1 MCFVLIIH
9 FFLLLSRVLF
19 PYLDY
24 IIAYYFLKSSGKIKI
39 YLNLIKIWGNLLNVT
54 EMDKNI
60 VQYAL
65 NKEVRFMRYAIQTF
79 GCKVNQYESIAIENA
94 MNNSGFEKTDNMS
107 ECDIVI
113 INSCTVTES
122 SDKKARK
129 AVRTIRKL
137 NPTVLIV
144 LSGCYPQAFY
154 DEAKTSGADIVLGTS
169 ERMMI
174 PDKIRTYI
182 NEKKVFD
189 LSELPTEYEE
199 LDFGKTTGKTRAFIK
214 IEDGCNRFCSYCIIP
229 YARGRVRSRSLESIR
244 DEVLACI
251 RDGHK
256 EIVLVGINLSCY
268 GSDIGKNLADAV
280 ELIAEYD
287 EVERIRLSSL
297 EPELLDEDMLGRLS
311 KVGKL
316 CPHFHLSLQSGCDE
330 TLKRMN
336 RHYTSDEYY
345 DIVCRIRKY
354 FRNPA
359 ITTDIMVG
367 FAGETDEE
375 FEKSLEFARK
385 VGFAKIHV
393 FTYSVREGTAAAKRT
408 DHIPE
413 HIKNE
418 RYRRMS
424 ELDTELHN
432 GFLESHIGLRDKVLV
447 QKRTSP
453 EYASGLTPDYT
464 LVRIPDSN
472 AKKHD
477 IIEVEI
483 TGTGDGYC
491 IGKEI

>member
-1 MCFVLIIH
+1 MIFVLIIH
-9 FFLLLSRVLF
+9 FLLLSRVLF

-24 IIAYYFLKSSGKIKI
+24 IIAHYFSKSSGKIKI
-39 YLNLIKIWGNLLNVT
+39 YLNLIKFWGNLLNVT
-54 EMDKNI
+54 EMDKKV
-60 VQYAL
+60 VQCAL
-65 NKEVRFMRYAIQTF
+65 NREVLFMRYAIQTF

-94 MNNSGFEKTDNMS
+94 MNSKGFEKTENMS
-107 ECDIVI
+107 DCDIAI

-129 AVRTIRKL
+129 AVRVIKRL
-137 NPTVLIV
+137 NPNAIVV
-144 LSGCYPQAFY
+144 LSGCYPQAFFE
-154 DEAKTSGADIVLGTS
+154 EAKTCGADIVLGTS
-169 ERMMI
+169 ERMAI
-174 PDKIRTYI
+174 PDKIKAYFNDR
-182 NEKKVFD
+182 KVF
-189 LSELPTEYEE
+189 ELPELPKEYEE

-256 EIVLVGINLSCY
+256 EIVLVGINLSCF

-280 ELIAEYD
+280 ELIAGYD
-287 EVERIRLSSL
+287 EIERIRLSSL
-297 EPELLDEDMLGRLS
+297 EPELLDEEMLERLS
-311 KVGKL
+311 KVEKL
-316 CPHFHLSLQSGCDE
+316 CSHFHLSLQSGCDE

-354 FRNPA
+354 FNNPA

-375 FEKSLEFARK
+375 FEKSLAFARR
-385 VGFAKIHV
+385 VEFAKIHV

-408 DHIPE
+408 NHIPE

-418 RYRRMS
+418 RYKRMS
-424 ELDTELHN
+424 ELDNELHKA
-432 GFLESHIGLRDKVLV
+432 FLESHIGLRDKVLV

-464 LVRIPDSN
+464 PVRIPNSN